1 MKAFYAA
8 AAAVLISLAG
18 TGMAAADD
26 ISADVLTYNGQTKVV
41 TAQGNVVIHA
51 NEGATMTG
59 ASGEYHFKDGSAYL
73 TGGVHYVKGASTMNA
88 ETVHVQ
94 GDKTIYGVGGVDLY
108 DGEGQRTIRGEQV
121 TYNPDTGYSRVE
133 GSGYVSAPDG
143 SLTAPL
149 IEGNAKEIRFTATG
163 GVQFES
169 DVHQLS
175 GSGDQAV
182 YTKSPDA
189 EDGKVVLTGNAYA
202 VQNGNAF
209 SGPELIFELADNFVQ
224 TKGRSTLI
232 ITNTG
237 STAGDTPEE

>member
-1 MKAFYAA
+1 
-8 AAAVLISLAG
+8 
-18 TGMAAADD
+18 
-26 ISADVLTYNGQTKVV
+26 
-41 TAQGNVVIHA
+41 
-51 NEGATMTG
+51 
-59 ASGEYHFKDGSAYL
+59 
-73 TGGVHYVKGASTMNA
+73 MNA

-108 DGEGQRTIRGEQV
+108 DGEGQRTIRGDQV

-149 IEGNAKEIRFTATG
+149 IEGNAREIRFTATG

-182 YTKSPDA
+182 YTKSPMQRTERSCSPA
-189 EDGKVVLTGNAYA
+189 MPMRCRTAMPSA
-202 VQNGNAF
+202 
-209 SGPELIFELADNFVQ
+209 
-224 TKGRSTLI
+224 GRSSFLNWRI
-232 ITNTG
+232 ISFRPRG
-237 STAGDTPEE
+237 AVR